1 MRVLRNAIY
10 LSLMQISNIL
20 LGLLVLPYVTGVLGS
35 ERLGI
40 SSFGLAAAM
49 YCAMLGQLGIHI
61 YGIRRVAQ
69 ARDEQMELQRAFSE
83 CYAYQTFFSIIALVI
98 YNVWALAQQDGHVG
112 YYLLFNLTVLG
123 YATDISW
130 LYGGLERYDAV
141 AIRTFLMRLV
151 GALLIFIFVR
161 TGTDLASYIAVQQ
174 GTLLASNL
182 FFWLRLRRYGI
193 LPKVAP
199 LWESVKRVVRQS
211 FWLFLPSLFVLVATS
226 ADRLMLGYLST
237 KREVALYDYPMR
249 LFKIGSSIVGVA
261 GNVMLPRLANL
272 WKGESGSGYRSALYE
287 LSHFGLL
294 LGLLMAGGM
303 AVTASEVCGF
313 LLGASFSGADAVLKI
328 AVLPLT
334 VSGMGAYFAALAVG
348 RERQVVAG
356 LAVACALSVAGYAW
370 LIPAY
375 GARGAALAYVVPE
388 FCVQCYYLWLM
399 RREVLWNKFTPHVI
413 VSFLLFVAAVAVSL
427 RIGLGNPLL
436 DFLVKGSVF
445 VCIFGGGAVALQPRT
460 REFVVVGIRKG
471 VARLKR

>member
-1 MRVLRNAIY
+1 MRVLKNAIY
-10 LSLMQISNIL
+10 LSLMQVSNIL
-20 LGLLVLPYVTGVLGS
+20 LGLLVMPYVTGVLGS

-69 ARDEQMELQRAFSE
+69 VRDDQGELQRAFSE
-83 CYAYQTFFSIIALVI
+83 CYAYQAFFSIIALVI
-98 YNVWALAQQDGHVG
+98 YNAWALAQQDGNVG
-112 YYLLFNLTVLG
+112 YYLLFNFTVLG

-141 AIRTFLMRLV
+141 ALRTFLMRLV
-151 GALLIFIFVR
+151 GALLIFVFVR
-161 TGTDLASYIAVQQ
+161 TKADLASYIAVQQ

-182 FFWLRLRRYGI
+182 FFWLRLRRYDI
-193 LPKVAP
+193 LPRVGP
-199 LWESVKRVVRQS
+199 LWGSVKRIGRQS
-211 FWLFLPSLFVLVATS
+211 FWLFLPSLFALIATS

-272 WKGESGSGYRSALYE
+272 WKGENGAAYRSALYE

-294 LGLLMAGGM
+294 LGLLLAGGM

-313 LLGASFSGADAVLKI
+313 LLGASFGGADVVLKI

-334 VSGMGAYFAALAVG
+334 ISGMGIYFAALAVG
-348 RERQVVAG
+348 YERQVVAG
-356 LAVACALSVAGYAW
+356 MAAACTLSLAGYAW
-370 LIPAY
+370 LIPEY
-375 GARGAALAYVVPE
+375 GARGAAFAYVVPE
-388 FCVQCYYLWLM
+388 FCAQCYYLWLM
-399 RREVLWNKFTPHVI
+399 RREVLWKKFTPHVL
-413 VSFLLFVAAVAVSL
+413 VSFLLFAVAVAVSL
-427 RIGLGNPLL
+427 RIEIGEPLL
-436 DFLVKGSVF
+436 DFFVKGSVF
-445 VCIFGGGAVALQPRT
+445 VCIFGGGAVALQART
-460 REFVVVGIRKG
+460 REFVVVGIRQG
-471 VARLKR
+471 VARLRR